1 MRKILAIFSSLT
13 LVSTGVFST
22 VLACKKNPTPTTI
35 KPNTDSTIIL
45 KNNSLNNI
53 KTTSATLLKQVV
65 LADTYGYNFDFLKS
79 YFNNKNFNEQAKR
92 YKLNAENKDN
102 ITLTTDFEDALST
115 YFSKNLTIKNNQ
127 NVNLDGIK
135 GSNVDFLTSVLPK
148 SLFGATSEQISGAV
162 SLILENIS
170 SAGLS
175 GLLDLAKNIDINSK
189 FSSFVSNL
197 KISKDLIA
205 TLLNSIFT
213 NENLLKELNSEIE
226 KFDALALYKDFE
238 LSELSN
244 LAILNILDGVNG
256 ILDKN
261 YELVSAS
268 VKQSDNSLNLKLWET
283 TKTFVRKIKKVDN
296 NNANVLLTN
305 SSTSTIIDNN
315 QPIIPTNIKKY
326 ISVAASL
333 IRGLELF
340 QYLFSLF
347 DDTRKDEFGIADENI
362 FAKSKKNSE
371 VIKEKYKLNGK
382 SNGGTNGSKISVL
395 NQGNNGSG
403 TLNSRTTL
411 NLKYL
416 IETLNY
422 YLGHLN
428 DKTKAYR
435 LRQFISILFSGKY
448 TENKY
453 KHESANSSTGSSNG
467 STTSNNVSYQSLFF
481 EFEVNGQKKLK
492 NIKLNGFQIFLSG
505 VLFES
510 LSNINI
516 SNLFKNNSLFSI
528 LKVYIEKINLKNFF
542 QSEFFLNNGLGD
554 VLVSF
559 MNLVID
565 SLVNNKPI
573 IDQYFVNILNNISE
587 ILKNLKLDNLLNNIF
602 NNDTNTVNLIK
613 GLLSSANLKLDE
625 LSKKIDDF
633 IKGINFSLVKNAVK
647 AAIPLLGNNFF
658 EYVYDGNVE
667 KSFDFVANITNDAFI
682 KKALESLKINLP
694 SSLSFILPY
703 FTKIATSLR
712 GIFPP
717 GVALNLKNLFTIK
730 LSDFIKLESEPNF
743 GSYYLNKS
751 ITEILNEM
759 SSSDSSNSKLSDLDK
774 GYGFKIDSL
783 KTIISKIFKYDYKWN
798 GKKEE
803 NKNLI
808 SILLENPNK
817 FKEIIGLTDNGNSN
831 SGSLIDTL
839 SNTLVPGD
847 KDKNQDSIKWF
858 TGLLNNIIN
867 NLNKKPNFTVG
878 LEKHFNDDKFNK
890 FEFGETKQEKSGL
903 ITSQVVTTTVNNQKY
918 TLIVTRDPKQSTFIV
933 DSIKKESIQNN

>member
-35 KPNTDSTIIL
+35 KPNTDTTIIL

-148 SLFGATSEQISGAV
+148 SLFGATSEQISGAI

-197 KISKDLIA
+197 KVSKSLIT
-205 TLLNSIFT
+205 TLLNTIFT
-213 NENLLKELNSEIE
+213 NDKFLNELNKDIE
-226 KFDALALYKDFE
+226 AFDALNLYKDFE
-238 LSELSN
+238 LSELNN
-244 LAILNILDGVNG
+244 LSLLNILDGVNG
-256 ILDKN
+256 LLDKN
-261 YELVSAS
+261 YNLISGDIEQ
-268 VKQSDNSLNLKLWET
+268 KENSLNVKLWET
-283 TKTFVRKIKKVDN
+283 SKTFFRKIKKID
-296 NNANVLLTN
+296 TN
-305 SSTSTIIDNN
+305 STSTSLSNLSNSDTS
-315 QPIIPTNIKKY
+315 IIPAEINRYIK
-326 ISVAASL
+326 VAASL

-347 DDTRKDEFGIADENI
+347 DDTRKDQFNISDENI
-362 FAKSKKNSE
+362 FDKSKKNNE
-371 VIKEKYKLNGK
+371 VIKEKYKLNGTTNGG
-382 SNGGTNGSKISVL
+382 SNGSNSKISSL
-395 NQGNNGSG
+395 NQQNGVSG
-403 TLNSRTTL
+403 TSESKTSI
-411 NLKYL
+411 NLKYI

-422 YLGHLN
+422 YLGNLN
-428 DKTKAYR
+428 DKRKAYR

-453 KHESANSSTGSSNG
+453 KQDNSGSSTTPSNG
-467 STTSNNVSYQSLFF
+467 TNNGTYKSLFF
-481 EFEVNGQKKLK
+481 EFKSNGQKTLK
-492 NIKLNGFQIFLSG
+492 NIKLNGFQTFLTAL
-505 VLFES
+505 LFES
-510 LSNINI
+510 LSNINL
-516 SNLFKNNSLFSI
+516 SNLLKNNSLVS
-528 LKVYIEKINLKNFF
+528 LVKVYIDKIDLKSFF
-542 QSEFFLNNGLGD
+542 QSEFFLNNGLAD
-554 VLVSF
+554 LFISFINLITDALVY
-559 MNLVID
+559 
-565 SLVNNKPI
+565 NKPLI
-573 IDQYFVNILNNISE
+573 NDNFISILNNTSQ
-587 ILKNLKLDNLLNNIF
+587 ILKNLKLDDLLNNLF
-602 NNDTNTVNLIK
+602 KNDKSTIDLIK
-613 GLLSSANLKLDE
+613 GLLKGIGLKFEDLSTKLDE
-625 LSKKIDDF
+625 F
-633 IKGINFSLVKNAVK
+633 IKGQYFDLAKNAIK
-647 AAIPLLGNNFF
+647 ASVPLLGNNFF
-658 EYVYDGNVE
+658 EYIYDGEVE
-667 KSFDFVANITNDAFI
+667 KSFDFIANITNDVFV
-682 KKALESLKINLP
+682 KKIIDSLKIKLP
-694 SSLSFILPY
+694 SSISFILPY

-712 GIFPP
+712 SIFPP
-717 GVALNLKNLFTIK
+717 GVHLNLKNLFTIK

-751 ITEILNEM
+751 ITEILNEI
-759 SSSDSSNSKLSDLDK
+759 SSSDPNKFALKDLDSD
-774 GYGFKIDSL
+774 YGFKISSL
-783 KTIISKIFKYDYKWN
+783 KKVINKVFSYDYKWN
-798 GKKEE
+798 GKEE
-803 NKNLI
+803 KRNI
-808 SILLENPNK
+808 FSIILENPNK
-817 FKEIIGLTDNGNSN
+817 FKEIIGLDDKGIKKK
-831 SGSLIDTL
+831 SGSLIDFL
-839 SNTLVPGD
+839 SNELVPGD
-847 KDKNQDSIKWF
+847 KDKNQDSLKWF

-890 FEFGETKQEKSGL
+890 FEFGQTKQEKSGL

-933 DSIKKESIQNN
+933 DSIKKESVQNN

>member
-148 SLFGATSEQISGAV
+148 SLFGATSEQISGAI

-197 KISKDLIA
+197 KVSKSLIT
-205 TLLNSIFT
+205 TLLNTIFT
-213 NENLLKELNSEIE
+213 NDKFLNELNKDIE
-226 KFDALALYKDFE
+226 AFDALNLYKDFE
-238 LSELSN
+238 LSELNN
-244 LAILNILDGVNG
+244 LALLNILDGVNG
-256 ILDKN
+256 LLDKN
-261 YELVSAS
+261 YNLISGDIEQ
-268 VKQSDNSLNLKLWET
+268 KENSLNVKLWET
-283 TKTFVRKIKKVDN
+283 SKTFFRKIKKID
-296 NNANVLLTN
+296 TN
-305 SSTSTIIDNN
+305 STSTSLSNLSNSDTS
-315 QPIIPTNIKKY
+315 IIPAEINRYIK
-326 ISVAASL
+326 VAASL

-347 DDTRKDEFGIADENI
+347 DDTRKDGIDISEEKI
-362 FAKSKKNSE
+362 FDKSKNNIDF
-371 VIKEKYKLNGK
+371 IKEKYKIQSNNGEK
-382 SNGGTNGSKISVL
+382 KISSLSSKNGTNGS
-395 NQGNNGSG
+395 
-403 TLNSRTTL
+403 TTNTSI

-416 IETLNY
+416 IDTLNY
-422 YLGHLN
+422 YLGSLEKKEHAN
-428 DKTKAYR
+428 R
-435 LRQFISILFSGKY
+435 LRQFISILFSGKHN
-448 TENKY
+448 EFKY
-453 KHESANSSTGSSNG
+453 KPDNNSGNNG
-467 STTSNNVSYQSLFF
+467 STSTESTSTEYKSLFF
-481 EFEVNGQKKLK
+481 EFENGSGNKLK
-492 NIKLNGFQIFLSG
+492 DIKLNGFQTFITAII
-505 VLFES
+505 FES
-510 LSNINI
+510 LANIKLQNLKIGNGIFNI
-516 SNLFKNNSLFSI
+516 FKS
-528 LKVYIEKINLKNFF
+528 YIEKVDLRNFF
-542 QSEFFLNNGLGD
+542 ENELFLKKGLAD
-554 VLVSF
+554 IFISLE
-559 MNLVID
+559 NLIID
-565 SLVNNKPI
+565 SFISNKPLFNDNIVEI
-573 IDQYFVNILNNISE
+573 IKNLGNV
-587 ILKNLKLDNLLNNIF
+587 LKNLKLDEVLKILFKDNNGLATSIHG
-602 NNDTNTVNLIK
+602 LIK
-613 GLLSSANLKLDE
+613 GFIDFDNI
-625 LSKKIDDF
+625 SKKINEF
-633 IKGINFSLVKNAVK
+633 ISKETFSWIKNGIKAVVP
-647 AAIPLLGNNFF
+647 ILGEKFF
-658 EYVYDGNVE
+658 EYIYDKNVE
-667 KSFDFVANITNDAFI
+667 QTFDALATLTDDPFI
-682 KKALESLKINLP
+682 KEILKKLKVEIPQAVN
-694 SSLSFILPY
+694 FILPY
-703 FTKIATSLR
+703 FKKIALALR
-712 GIFPP
+712 SVLPP
-717 GVALNLKNLFTIK
+717 GTHLNIKNLFTVK

-743 GSYYLNKS
+743 GSYYLSKS
-751 ITEILNEM
+751 ITEILNEI
-759 SSSDSSNSKLSDLDK
+759 SNSDGSNSKLTELEK

-783 KTIISKIFKYDYKWN
+783 KKIISKIFKYDYKWN
-798 GKKEE
+798 GEKEK
-803 NKNLI
+803 NRNLI

-817 FKEIIGLTDNGNSN
+817 FKEIIGLTNSN

-847 KDKNQDSIKWF
+847 KSKNQDSLKWF
-858 TGLLNNIIN
+858 TGLLSNIIN

-890 FEFGETKQEKSGL
+890 FEFGQTKQEKSGL

-933 DSIKKESIQNN
+933 DSIKKESVQNN

>member
-45 KNNSLNNI
+45 KSNSLNNI

-148 SLFGATSEQISGAV
+148 SLFGATSEQISGAI

-189 FSSFVSNL
+189 FSSFVNNL
-197 KISKDLIA
+197 KVSKSLIT
-205 TLLNSIFT
+205 TLLNTIFT
-213 NENLLKELNSEIE
+213 NDKFLNELNKDIE
-226 KFDALALYKDFE
+226 AFDALNLYKDFE
-238 LSELSN
+238 LSELNN
-244 LAILNILDGVNG
+244 LALLNILDGVNG
-256 ILDKN
+256 LLDKN
-261 YELVSAS
+261 YNLISGDI
-268 VKQSDNSLNLKLWET
+268 QQNQNSLNVKLWET
-283 TKTFVRKIKKVDN
+283 SKTFFRKIKKID
-296 NNANVLLTN
+296 TN
-305 SSTSTIIDNN
+305 STSTSLSNLSNSDTS
-315 QPIIPTNIKKY
+315 IIPAEINRYIK
-326 ISVAASL
+326 VAASL

-347 DDTRKDEFGIADENI
+347 DDTRKDQFNISDENI
-362 FAKSKKNSE
+362 FDKSKKNNE
-371 VIKEKYKLNGK
+371 VIKEKYKLNGTTNGG
-382 SNGGTNGSKISVL
+382 SNGSNSKISSL
-395 NQGNNGSG
+395 NQQNGVSG
-403 TLNSRTTL
+403 TSESKTSI
-411 NLKYL
+411 NLKYI

-422 YLGHLN
+422 YLGNLN
-428 DKTKAYR
+428 DKRKAYR

-453 KHESANSSTGSSNG
+453 KQDNSGSSTTPSNG
-467 STTSNNVSYQSLFF
+467 TNNGTYKSLFF
-481 EFEVNGQKKLK
+481 EFKSNGQKTLK
-492 NIKLNGFQIFLSG
+492 NIKLNGFQTFLTAL
-505 VLFES
+505 LFES
-510 LSNINI
+510 LSNINL
-516 SNLFKNNSLFSI
+516 SNLLKNNSLVS
-528 LKVYIEKINLKNFF
+528 LVKVYIDKIDLKSFF
-542 QSEFFLNNGLGD
+542 QSEFFLNNGLAD
-554 VLVSF
+554 LFISFINLITDALVY
-559 MNLVID
+559 
-565 SLVNNKPI
+565 NKPLI
-573 IDQYFVNILNNISE
+573 NDNFISILNNTSQ
-587 ILKNLKLDNLLNNIF
+587 ILKNLKLDDLLNNLF
-602 NNDTNTVNLIK
+602 KNDKSTIDLIK
-613 GLLSSANLKLDE
+613 GLLKGIGLKFEDLSTKLDE
-625 LSKKIDDF
+625 F
-633 IKGINFSLVKNAVK
+633 IKGQYFDLAKNAIK
-647 AAIPLLGNNFF
+647 ASVPLLGNNFF
-658 EYVYDGNVE
+658 EYIYDGEVE
-667 KSFDFVANITNDAFI
+667 KSFDFIANITNDVFV
-682 KKALESLKINLP
+682 KKIIDSLKIKLP
-694 SSLSFILPY
+694 SSISFILPY

-712 GIFPP
+712 SIFPP
-717 GVALNLKNLFTIK
+717 GVHLNLKNLFTIK

-751 ITEILNEM
+751 ITEILNEI
-759 SSSDSSNSKLSDLDK
+759 SSSDPNKFALKDLDSD
-774 GYGFKIDSL
+774 YGFKISSL
-783 KTIISKIFKYDYKWN
+783 KKVINKVFSYDYKWN
-798 GKKEE
+798 GKEE
-803 NKNLI
+803 KRNI
-808 SILLENPNK
+808 FSIILENPNK
-817 FKEIIGLTDNGNSN
+817 FKEIIGLDDKGIKKK
-831 SGSLIDTL
+831 SGSLIDFL
-839 SNTLVPGD
+839 SNELLPGD
-847 KDKNQDSIKWF
+847 KDKNQDSLKWF

-890 FEFGETKQEKSGL
+890 FEFGQTKQEKSGL

-933 DSIKKESIQNN
+933 DSIKKESVQNN

>member
-35 KPNTDSTIIL
+35 KPNTDSTIIF

-189 FSSFVSNL
+189 FSSFVNNL
-197 KISKDLIA
+197 KISKSLIT
-205 TLLNSIFT
+205 TLLNTIFT
-213 NENLLKELNSEIE
+213 NEKFLNELNKDIE
-226 KFDALALYKDFE
+226 AFDALNLYKDFE
-238 LSELSN
+238 LSELNN
-244 LAILNILDGVNG
+244 LALLNILDGVNG
-256 ILDKN
+256 LLDKN
-261 YELVSAS
+261 YNLISGDIQQKE
-268 VKQSDNSLNLKLWET
+268 NSLNVKLWET
-283 TKTFVRKIKKVDN
+283 SKTFFRKIKKID
-296 NNANVLLTN
+296 TN
-305 SSTSTIIDNN
+305 STSTSLSNLSNSDTS
-315 QPIIPTNIKKY
+315 IIPAEINRYIK
-326 ISVAASL
+326 VAASL

-347 DDTRKDEFGIADENI
+347 DDTRKDQFNISDENI
-362 FAKSKKNSE
+362 FYKSKKNNE
-371 VIKEKYKLNGK
+371 VIKEKYKLNGTTNGG
-382 SNGGTNGSKISVL
+382 SNGSNSKISSL
-395 NQGNNGSG
+395 NQQNGVSG
-403 TLNSRTTL
+403 TSESKTSI
-411 NLKYL
+411 NLKYI

-422 YLGHLN
+422 YLGNLN
-428 DKTKAYR
+428 DKRKAYR

-453 KHESANSSTGSSNG
+453 KQDNSGSSTTPSNG
-467 STTSNNVSYQSLFF
+467 TNNGTYKSLFF
-481 EFEVNGQKKLK
+481 EFKSNGQKTLK
-492 NIKLNGFQIFLSG
+492 NIKLNGFQTFLTAL
-505 VLFES
+505 LFES
-510 LSNINI
+510 LSNINL
-516 SNLFKNNSLFSI
+516 SNLLKNNSLVS
-528 LKVYIEKINLKNFF
+528 LVKVYIDKIDLKSFF
-542 QSEFFLNNGLGD
+542 QSEFFLNNGLAD
-554 VLVSF
+554 LFISFINLITDALVY
-559 MNLVID
+559 
-565 SLVNNKPI
+565 NKPLI
-573 IDQYFVNILNNISE
+573 NDNFISILNNTSQ
-587 ILKNLKLDNLLNNIF
+587 ILKNLKLDDLLNNLF
-602 NNDTNTVNLIK
+602 KNDKSTIDLIK
-613 GLLSSANLKLDE
+613 GLLKGIGLKFEDLSTKLDE
-625 LSKKIDDF
+625 F
-633 IKGINFSLVKNAVK
+633 IKGQYFDLAKNAIK
-647 AAIPLLGNNFF
+647 ASVPLLGNNFF
-658 EYVYDGNVE
+658 EYIYDGEVE
-667 KSFDFVANITNDAFI
+667 KSFDFIANITNDVFV
-682 KKALESLKINLP
+682 KKIIDSLKIKLP
-694 SSLSFILPY
+694 SSISFILPY

-712 GIFPP
+712 SIFPP
-717 GVALNLKNLFTIK
+717 GVHLNLKNLFTIK

-751 ITEILNEM
+751 ITEILNEI
-759 SSSDSSNSKLSDLDK
+759 SSSDPNKFALKDLDSD
-774 GYGFKIDSL
+774 YGFKISSL
-783 KTIISKIFKYDYKWN
+783 KKVINKVFSYDYKWN
-798 GKKEE
+798 GKEE
-803 NKNLI
+803 KRNI
-808 SILLENPNK
+808 FSIILENPNK
-817 FKEIIGLTDNGNSN
+817 FKEIIGLDDKGIKKK
-831 SGSLIDTL
+831 SGSLIDFL
-839 SNTLVPGD
+839 SNELVPGD
-847 KDKNQDSIKWF
+847 KDKNQDSLKWF

-878 LEKHFNDDKFNK
+878 LEKHFNDVKFNK
-890 FEFGETKQEKSGL
+890 FEFGQTKQEKSGL

-933 DSIKKESIQNN
+933 DSIKKESVQNN